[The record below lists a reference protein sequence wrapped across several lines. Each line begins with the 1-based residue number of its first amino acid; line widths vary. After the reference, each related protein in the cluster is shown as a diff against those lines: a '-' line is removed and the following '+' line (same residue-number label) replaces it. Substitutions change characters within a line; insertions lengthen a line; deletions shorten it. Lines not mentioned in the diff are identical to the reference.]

1 MKFAQSVVISIFY
14 DTSYSYYGI
23 VKIRR
28 YRNIISDIL
37 DL

>member
-14 DTSYSYYGI
+14 DMAHSYYGI

>member
-14 DTSYSYYGI
+14 DTAYSYYGI

-28 YRNIISDIL
+28 YINIISDIL